1 MQRLEVYGHML
12 ALASQHS
19 PAVRQGLEEIGM
31 AHHDLALIYLQ
42 GAAGAD
48 FMKALHRL
56 LERDPNLQMF
66 SSEERVKFFSL
77 WAERGDRKELLSAVE
92 AQPDWMKDAWRSV
105 AKDHA
110 SGKGF
115 RDAFELVRRFG
126 QAPPLPEAPAG
137 PSIDQLRQ
145 AFHAN
150 PDNYGAGFQLYHE
163 QMRLGRT
170 DEALM
175 TVRHFTAQ
183 PAPPSYFHFLEAEAW
198 AAKENWERAWKAWEK
213 FDAARKQ

>member
-1 MQRLEVYGHML
+1 
-12 ALASQHS
+12 
-19 PAVRQGLEEIGM
+19 
-31 AHHDLALIYLQ
+31 
-42 GAAGAD
+42 
-48 FMKALHRL
+48 
-56 LERDPNLQMF
+56 
-66 SSEERVKFFSL
+66 
-77 WAERGDRKELLSAVE
+77 
-92 AQPDWMKDAWRSV
+92 MKDAWRSV

-126 QAPPLPEAPAG
+126 QVPPLPEAPAG
-137 PSIDQLRQ
+137 SSIDQLRQ

-163 QMRLGRT
+163 QMRLGRI

-183 PAPPSYFHFLEAEAW
+183 PAPPRYFHFLEAEAW

-213 FDAARKQ
+213 FDAARK